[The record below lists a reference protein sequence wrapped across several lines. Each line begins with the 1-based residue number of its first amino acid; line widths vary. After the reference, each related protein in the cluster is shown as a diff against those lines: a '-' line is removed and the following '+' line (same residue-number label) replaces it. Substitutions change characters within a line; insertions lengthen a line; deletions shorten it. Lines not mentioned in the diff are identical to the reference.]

1 VAITRLLIANRGEI
15 ARRIM
20 RTCRTMGIDTVAV
33 YSDPDADAPF
43 VREADVAVPLGGA
56 APGESYL
63 RADAVLDAARRAGAD
78 AIHPGYGFLSEN
90 ASFAQ
95 RVIDAGLTWVGPPPS
110 AIEAMG
116 SKLAARELMMA
127 AGVPVVPGVDLAGV
141 SDDELVTVAT
151 QLGMPV
157 LVKASFGGGGRG
169 MRIVRDASEIA
180 NAVASA
186 RREAASA
193 FGADTVYL
201 ERYLDAP
208 RHIEIQIFGDA
219 HGDVVDLF
227 ERECSIQR
235 RHQKII
241 EEAPSPYVTPE
252 LRRAMGDAAIEAG
265 RAVGYVGAGT
275 VEFIVSPDGAF
286 FFLEMNTRL
295 QVEHPVTEMV
305 TGIDLV
311 RAQLLVAQGQPLGDE
326 LRRAPMRGHA
336 IEARLYAEDPDHD
349 YLPAPGPLHRL
360 RFPVADGL
368 RVDSAFDD
376 EGTVSPHYDP
386 MLAKVIAYAPTRD
399 EAAQRLA
406 WALRRTH
413 AHGVATNRELLV
425 AILEHDE
432 FRAGAIDTHFLER
445 HPPSSLRAGHLR
457 ASDAPMAALAAALAA
472 SDEARR
478 QTPVLRTVPS
488 GWRNNPSQRHVRSY
502 DAPYGELR
510 VGYTLGRDPHFEVN
524 GEPLDDVAALSV
536 THDHVVLLVDG
547 VRRSFAVHLVEDV
560 AYVDS
565 PLGSVVLR
573 EQPRFPAA
581 VEKAA
586 AGSLVAPM
594 PGTVVSIEV
603 GVGDEV
609 AAGQLLAVIEAMKM
623 EHQITAPVAG
633 RVSAVLVEV
642 RQAVDAGAVMVVV
655 EAETEAEAP

>member
-20 RTCRTMGIDTVAV
+20 RTCRAMGVETVAV
-33 YSDPDADAPF
+33 YSEPDADAPF
-43 VREADVAVPLGGA
+43 VYEADVAVPLGGA

-63 RADAVLDAARRAGAD
+63 RADAVLDAARRTGAD

-90 ASFAQ
+90 ASFA
-95 RVIDAGLTWVGPPPS
+95 RAVIDAGLTWVGPPPS
-110 AIEAMG
+110 AIDAMG
-116 SKLAARELMMA
+116 SKLAARELMIA
-127 AGVPVVPGVDLAGV
+127 AGVPVVPGVDLTGV
-141 SDDELVTVAT
+141 ADDDLAAT
-151 QLGMPV
+151 ATRLGLPV

-169 MRIVRDASEIA
+169 MRIVRDVDEIT

-201 ERYLDAP
+201 ERYVDAP
-208 RHIEIQIFGDA
+208 RHIEIQIFGDE
-219 HGDVVDLF
+219 HGAVVDLF

-241 EEAPSPYVTPE
+241 EEAPSPYVTPA

-265 RAVGYVGAGT
+265 RTVGYVCAGT
-275 VEFIVSPDGAF
+275 VEFIVSPDGDF
-286 FFLEMNTRL
+286 YFLEMNTRL

-326 LRRAPMRGHA
+326 LRHASMGGHA

-349 YLPAPGPLHRL
+349 YLPAPGHLHRL
-360 RFPVADGL
+360 HVPSGDGL

-376 EGTVSPHYDP
+376 GGMISPHYDP
-386 MLAKVIAYAPTRD
+386 MLAKVIAYAPTRE

-406 WALRRTH
+406 WALRRTQ
-413 AHGVATNRELLV
+413 AHGVSTNRELLV

-445 HPPSSLRAGHLR
+445 HPPTALRQGHLDP
-457 ASDAPMAALAAALAA
+457 ADAPCAALAAAVAA
-472 SDEARR
+472 SADARR
-478 QTPVLRTVPS
+478 RTPVLRTVPS
-488 GWRNNPSQRHVRSY
+488 GWRNNPSQRHVRAY
-502 DAPYGELR
+502 DSPFGELR
-510 VGYTLGRDPHFEVN
+510 VGYALGRTSTFEVN
-524 GEPLDDVAALSV
+524 GELLENV
-536 THDHVVLLVDG
+536 VVLSATPDRVALVVDG
-547 VRRSFAVHLVEDV
+547 VRRSFGVHLVGEV
-560 AYVDS
+560 AFVDTAR
-565 PLGSVVLR
+565 GSVTLR
-573 EQPRFPAA
+573 EQPRFPPA

-594 PGTVVSIEV
+594 PGTVVSIEI

-609 AAGQLLAVIEAMKM
+609 TAGQLLAVIEAMKM

-633 RVSAVLVEV
+633 RVTAVLVEV

-655 EAETEAEAP
+655 EAEAEAE